1 MIVMK
6 FGGTSV
12 GSREAVERTVGIVR
26 GRLQE
31 RPVVVVSAM
40 SKVTDMLYAISDA
53 LEAGDKDAAD
63 LAFAELRQKHLETA
77 AALLP
82 SDPIWREE
90 AYSRISD
97 ICDSLQN
104 FADEVIGGHLEM
116 DKRRKAII
124 DSKGEY
130 LSSNMICCYMNS
142 VGIRTEW
149 VDAREFMLT
158 DNDYLQGIPDM
169 HEIERRCPKVIDAAF
184 AAAEAV
190 ITQGFVCKTADGSE
204 GVLGRGGSD
213 YSASII
219 GMAIDASRI
228 EIWTDVD
235 GVQSADP
242 RKVSNTR
249 RISRISFEEAAE
261 MAAYGAKVLHPK
273 TIEPAVSKNIP
284 VMVLNSMNPDG
295 QGTVILQ
302 SAFIEDGVRSVSSK
316 ENIRL
321 VRVSQPVM
329 TAVSELL
336 TATFAALAE
345 SRVKVDL
352 VKVTPREL
360 LFTTDSTDYIAAAA
374 QRISAFAKVSVED
387 GYAQI
392 SVIGK
397 NISELKLALKAAS
410 AQLRNSPLASVAQN
424 DSYVNISFVV
434 PRAGVREDVQKI
446 HTYLFGRE
454 ER

>member
-1 MIVMK
+1 M
-6 FGGTSV
+6 
-12 GSREAVERTVGIVR
+12 
-26 GRLQE
+26 
-31 RPVVVVSAM
+31 
-40 SKVTDMLYAISDA
+40 
-53 LEAGDKDAAD
+53 
-63 LAFAELRQKHLETA
+63 
-77 AALLP
+77 
-82 SDPIWREE
+82 
-90 AYSRISD
+90 
-97 ICDSLQN
+97 
-104 FADEVIGGHLEM
+104 
-116 DKRRKAII
+116 
-124 DSKGEY
+124 
-130 LSSNMICCYMNS
+130 
-142 VGIRTEW
+142 
-149 VDAREFMLT
+149 
-158 DNDYLQGIPDM
+158 
-169 HEIERRCPKVIDAAF
+169 
-184 AAAEAV
+184 
-190 ITQGFVCKTADGSE
+190 
-204 GVLGRGGSD
+204 LGRGGSD

-345 SRVKVDL
+345 SRVKVAL
-352 VKVTPREL
+352 VKVPPREL

>member
-1 MIVMK
+1 M
-6 FGGTSV
+6 
-12 GSREAVERTVGIVR
+12 
-26 GRLQE
+26 
-31 RPVVVVSAM
+31 
-40 SKVTDMLYAISDA
+40 
-53 LEAGDKDAAD
+53 
-63 LAFAELRQKHLETA
+63 
-77 AALLP
+77 
-82 SDPIWREE
+82 
-90 AYSRISD
+90 
-97 ICDSLQN
+97 
-104 FADEVIGGHLEM
+104 
-116 DKRRKAII
+116 
-124 DSKGEY
+124 
-130 LSSNMICCYMNS
+130 
-142 VGIRTEW
+142 
-149 VDAREFMLT
+149 
-158 DNDYLQGIPDM
+158 
-169 HEIERRCPKVIDAAF
+169 
-184 AAAEAV
+184 
-190 ITQGFVCKTADGSE
+190 
-204 GVLGRGGSD
+204 
-213 YSASII
+213 
-219 GMAIDASRI
+219 
-228 EIWTDVD
+228 D